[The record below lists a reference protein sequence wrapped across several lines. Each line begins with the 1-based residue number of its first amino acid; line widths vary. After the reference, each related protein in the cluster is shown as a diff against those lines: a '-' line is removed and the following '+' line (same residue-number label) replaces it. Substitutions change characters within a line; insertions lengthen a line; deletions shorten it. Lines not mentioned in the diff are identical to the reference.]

1 MSPPKS
7 LPDEDA
13 AEQRRAPRERVLH
26 RAVFVG
32 EGDQGSPSCMIL
44 DISTRGARMQMLGG
58 GTAPDRGTLL
68 DVRTGALHEATTVW
82 RSGCFAGV
90 AFTSTVRLD
99 QPEPVNASA
108 APPPLRVLAVDDDEI
123 NRCVLERVLNRLTA
137 DVSFAVDGRSSVE
150 AFEQGRFDVV
160 LMDLRMPGMDGY
172 EAIRRTRGVERER
185 GLPRTP
191 IIVVSAHDEPEEVAR
206 AAAAG
211 ADDHVVKPVVA
222 DLLLQ
227 RIRQRTRQAA
237 AAGTGS

>member
-1 MSPPKS
+1 M
-7 LPDEDA
+7 
-13 AEQRRAPRERVLH
+13 
-26 RAVFVG
+26 
-32 EGDQGSPSCMIL
+32 
-44 DISTRGARMQMLGG
+44 
-58 GTAPDRGTLL
+58 
-68 DVRTGALHEATTVW
+68 
-82 RSGCFAGV
+82 
-90 AFTSTVRLD
+90 
-99 QPEPVNASA
+99 NASA

-150 AFEQGRFDVV
+150 AFKQGRFDVV

-172 EAIRRTRGVERER
+172 EAIRRIRGVERER

-227 RIRQRTRQAA
+227 RIRQRTRQVA